1 MPGVIDFVDW
11 KDIPAENNVQLFSW
25 MVATAPKKEL
35 FATTK
40 ITHVGQVIG
49 CICAD
54 TPEQARRAA
63 KYMRFKSIYLF
74 IFKTE
79 KATLHNRYSNV

>member
-1 MPGVIDFVDW
+1 MTSTSLEQYYMFYQFTLQKMPGVIDFVDW

-25 MVATAPKKEL
+25 MVDTAPKKEL

-40 ITHVGQVIG
+40 ITHVGQVVG
-49 CICAD
+49 MICAD

-63 KYMRFKSIYLF
+63 K
-74 IFKTE
+74 
-79 KATLHNRYSNV
+79 